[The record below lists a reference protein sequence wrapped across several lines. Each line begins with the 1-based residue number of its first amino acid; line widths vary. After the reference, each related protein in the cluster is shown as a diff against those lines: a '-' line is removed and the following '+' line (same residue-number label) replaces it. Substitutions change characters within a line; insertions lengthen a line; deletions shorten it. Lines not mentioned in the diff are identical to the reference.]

1 MRFFIED
8 KEYNYSM
15 DELEYRLISDEG
27 TEGNVYRIQGRAVKI
42 YKPFCIKQRLGKEM
56 VDLLKTI
63 NTSRI
68 LMPQERV
75 FDENKRFIG
84 YTTEL
89 VDYRNFEIIKR
100 MKMGLFYKELVKAEE
115 DIRELSDRH
124 ITVEDFNLYNVLI
137 ASGIYF
143 PDPGSYD
150 QRTDI
155 SKRLILSDN
164 MEQLKK
170 FFSQSLL
177 GYCGNLSM
185 NSIRYLGEKFLYD
198 SCLSEML
205 QYENFDEKESISH
218 FAKKLVKKR

>member
-15 DELEYRLISDEG
+15 DELEDRLISDEG

-100 MKMGLFYKELVKAEE
+100 MKMGVFYKELVKAEE

-124 ITVEDFNLYNVLI
+124 ISVEDFNLYNVLI

-164 MEQLKK
+164 MEQLKI